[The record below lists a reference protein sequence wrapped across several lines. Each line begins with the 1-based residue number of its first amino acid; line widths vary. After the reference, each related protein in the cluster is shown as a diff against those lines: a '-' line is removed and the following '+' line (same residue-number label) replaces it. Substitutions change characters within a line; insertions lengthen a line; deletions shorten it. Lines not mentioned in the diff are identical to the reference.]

1 MKNTNF
7 SHPFP
12 WKSTPGFIF
21 QMLMLNSAYLKF
33 KAQKIQNIKCHLY
46 INLLNM
52 YESRNLPY
60 PKASNPKTLS
70 FRKKKKLL
78 VYFPM
83 LRNLEKIWG
92 TRLSTFLGLVGHY
105 GPRPC
110 NTYILNTLWWRRLS
124 SHLGDTLTTTRGL
137 ALLQHREH
145 QTYLWS
151 CSATSTFWDK

>member
-1 MKNTNF
+1 
-7 SHPFP
+7 
-12 WKSTPGFIF
+12 
-21 QMLMLNSAYLKF
+21 
-33 KAQKIQNIKCHLY
+33 
-46 INLLNM
+46 M

-110 NTYILNTLWWRRLS
+110 NTYILNTLW
-124 SHLGDTLTTTRGL
+124 
-137 ALLQHREH
+137 
-145 QTYLWS
+145 
-151 CSATSTFWDK
+151 